1 MKEALS
7 IETER
12 TDDIP
17 LLLTHM
23 QRMQV
28 AELLDKH
35 FPTHGLRKGLSMGEL
50 TLVWLVHVLSQSD
63 HRMNRVQDW
72 ASRRLSTLHGCG
84 LESLTPLDMTD
95 DRLAD
100 VLRLLSDDER
110 YRAFEQEWMGQLL
123 RVYALDASC
132 VRLDTTTVS
141 SYADVNE
148 EGLLQLGHS
157 KDHRPDL
164 PQVKIALATLDPFGV
179 PLGSRGAFWGKGR

>member
-23 QRMQV
+23 HRMQL
-28 AELLDKH
+28 ASRLDKH

-50 TLVWLVHVLSQSD
+50 ILVWLPQVLSQAD

-72 ASRRLSTLHGCG
+72 ASRRLTTLRECG
-84 LESLTPLDMTD
+84 LESLTALEVTD

-110 YRAFEQEWMGQLL
+110 YRAFEQELLGHLL
-123 RVYALDASC
+123 RVSALEASC

-148 EGLLQLGHS
+148 AGWLQLG
-157 KDHRPDL
+157 
-164 PQVKIALATLDPFGV
+164 
-179 PLGSRGAFWGKGR
+179 

>member
-1 MKEALS
+1 MKETLS

-28 AELLDKH
+28 AALLDKH

-50 TLVWLVHVLSQSD
+50 TQVWLVHVLSQAD
-63 HRMNRVQDW
+63 HRMNHVQEW
-72 ASRRLSTLHGCG
+72 ASRRLTTLRGCG

-100 VLRLLSDDER
+100 VLRLLADDER
-110 YRAFEQEWMGQLL
+110 YRAFEQELDGTAVAGLCSGCKLCAAGHDYGEQLHRCERRGVAAIGTFQRSSTGPASGQNCPGYSGP
-123 RVYALDASC
+123 VW
-132 VRLDTTTVS
+132 
-141 SYADVNE
+141 
-148 EGLLQLGHS
+148 
-157 KDHRPDL
+157 
-164 PQVKIALATLDPFGV
+164 
-179 PLGSRGAFWGKGR
+179 GSAGQ

>member
-23 QRMQV
+23 QHMQL
-28 AELLDKH
+28 AILLDKH

-50 TLVWLVHVLSQSD
+50 TLVWLTHVLSQAD

-72 ASRRLSTLHGCG
+72 VGRRLTTLRGCG
-84 LESLTPLDMTD
+84 LVGLTPLDVTD

-110 YRAFEQEWMGQLL
+110 YLTIRCMYL
-123 RVYALDASC
+123 
-132 VRLDTTTVS
+132 
-141 SYADVNE
+141 
-148 EGLLQLGHS
+148 
-157 KDHRPDL
+157 
-164 PQVKIALATLDPFGV
+164 
-179 PLGSRGAFWGKGR
+179 